1 MHRIRPPRRVGAHR
15 PAPAHPVPHLR
26 RASPRSRHA
35 EPRTTARRPPVRGCS
50 GVSPARRPAPWE
62 EALGDEPGPRLVG
75 TRSGFPAPQSTH
87 RHRRIPPPMSTR
99 EAGTTPSVRPRPQTG
114 WTELA
119 VAVLGY
125 VALCVAVGQARRAQ
139 GDGDRDGRIAR
150 GDQAQAGGVVG
161 LDRVGPEQLHAH
173 LAQPVRAGV
182 AVEGQRRAG
191 RATGWSAHR
200 RRPARPRG
208 RGGPPRAP
216 GRSRTR
222 RAATHR
228 PRRCRRSPPPRRPQP
243 ARGRA

>member
-1 MHRIRPPRRVGAHR
+1 
-15 PAPAHPVPHLR
+15 
-26 RASPRSRHA
+26 
-35 EPRTTARRPPVRGCS
+35 
-50 GVSPARRPAPWE
+50 
-62 EALGDEPGPRLVG
+62 
-75 TRSGFPAPQSTH
+75 
-87 RHRRIPPPMSTR
+87 MSTR

-182 AVEGQRRAG
+182 AVEGQRRGGRVRERVGQRTVDDRHAPEAAAARPGRPGVVGRVALPRTG
-191 RATGWSAHR
+191 RADADDLPAAPSATS
-200 RRPARPRG
+200 P
-208 RGGPPRAP
+208 
-216 GRSRTR
+216 RTR
-222 RAATHR
+222 GATPTSGCDAGQLFQGTARAAQATR
-228 PRRCRRSPPPRRPQP
+228 NASCRVPQ
-243 ARGRA
+243 AR